1 MSATKQSRQ
10 GDSRVTRLLRRRAC
24 PACANAAGTGERNAV
39 KSKGPSQRLFK
50 TTPAELLAYA
60 AGSRM
65 KQKVTIST
73 LNFAHPPEGQERAA

>member
-1 MSATKQSRQ
+1 VSATKQFRR

-24 PACANAAGTGERNAV
+24 PACASAAGTGERNAV
-39 KSKGPSQRLFK
+39 KSKGPSQRPFK

-65 KQKVTIST
+65 NKK
-73 LNFAHPPEGQERAA
+73 